1 MRADPRVEKW
11 MFGLNEGDRIVTCP
25 IVRGEIL
32 FGISRLPVGRR
43 RSELEQ
49 AGNQF
54 LDAFHC
60 EPVPEVAGGCN
71 VSAVPIAPLCDVVGI
86 LHPHEGVH
94 IDAERLLEAQG
105 HFAGEIGF
113 GVWETGKRWAGYAK
127 NLRRIRHGKTVSLD
141 IPAPR
146 KRPG

>member
-60 EPVPEVAGGCN
+60 EPVPEVAGDFYAAIKFTRQRRGLALDEN
-71 VSAVPIAPLCDVVGI
+71 DLWVAATALA
-86 LHPHEGVH
+86 L
-94 IDAERLLEAQG
+94 DATLVR
-105 HFAGEIGF
+105 
-113 GVWETGKRWAGYAK
+113 
-127 NLRRIRHGKTVSLD
+127 D
-141 IPAPR
+141 
-146 KRPG
+146 